1 MSGYLLLIYFFIA
14 IALII
19 VAGAKWKIHPFLVLI
34 GVSLILALACGITP
48 ERLPAVI
55 GTGFSS
61 IFASIGLVII
71 FGTAIGT
78 VLEKSGGA
86 VKLADIVLKAVGKR
100 HPQLAML
107 LLGWILSIPVFCD
120 SGFVIVNP
128 IRKWM
133 ARRSGVS
140 PITLAVSLA
149 GGLYVSHVLIPPTPG
164 PIAAAGMVG
173 LEDNLLM
180 VIGLGV
186 LCSIFPLTA
195 CYFWARYIGPKITIN
210 NEENLAIKDE
220 QEQGR
225 DGNCNKHRRQVEVQ
239 GENCNKNSKQEQ
251 VQDGNNCSEAQH
263 INENASEVFRKTIA
277 VEKLP
282 NAWMSALPLIVP
294 ILLMG
299 VSSVLS
305 MAGSEASWAIFLG
318 KPVIALILGFLC
330 ALPLIKRNMINEVMG
345 QTLVTAGPII
355 FITAAGGILG
365 QVIMETGFVDF
376 VKENASSLSSIG
388 IFFPFLIAAILKT
401 SQGSSTVAITTTAG
415 IMGAFS
421 SSESLMSVLGL
432 CSPLAAGLTVM
443 AIGSGA
449 MLASHANDSYFWVV
463 TNFSGMKLEQGY
475 RTHTIMTIL
484 ISLAAMLEI
493 WMLYQLLC

>member
-1 MSGYLLLIYFFIA
+1 MSGYLLLIYFLIA

-19 VAGAKWKIHPFLVLI
+19 IAGARWKIHPFLVLI
-34 GVSLILALACGITP
+34 GVSMLLALACGISP

-71 FGTAIGT
+71 FGTAIGMI
-78 VLEKSGGA
+78 LEKSGGA
-86 VKLADIVLKAVGKR
+86 VKLADIVLKAVGRR

-140 PITLAVSLA
+140 PVTLAVALA
-149 GGLYVSHVLIPPTPG
+149 GGLYISHVLIPPTPG
-164 PIAAAGMVG
+164 PIAAAGMLG
-173 LEDNLLM
+173 LEDNLLL

-186 LCSIFPLTA
+186 LCSIFPLA
-195 CYFWARYIGPKITIN
+195 VCYFWANHIGPKIKL
-210 NEENLAIKDE
+210 EE
-220 QEQGR
+220 
-225 DGNCNKHRRQVEVQ
+225 EVQ
-239 GENCNKNSKQEQ
+239 ANDGCEQ
-251 VQDGNNCSEAQH
+251 TDES
-263 INENASEVFRKTIA
+263 ASELFRKSIA

-282 NAWMSALPLIVP
+282 GGWMSALPLIVP

-305 MAGSEASWAIFLG
+305 MTGSNISWAIFLG
-318 KPVIALILGFLC
+318 KPVIALIIGFLC
-330 ALPLIKRNMINEVMG
+330 ALPLIRRNMINEVMG
-345 QTLVTAGPII
+345 QTLTTAGPII

-376 VKENASSLSSIG
+376 VKENASSLSGIG

-449 MLASHANDSYFWVV
+449 MMASHANDSYFWVV

-475 RTHTIMTIL
+475 RTHTMMTIL

-493 WMLYQLLC
+493 WLLYMLLC

>member
-1 MSGYLLLIYFFIA
+1 MSGYLLLIYFLIA

-19 VAGAKWKIHPFLVLI
+19 VAGARWKIHPFLVLI
-34 GVSLILALACGITP
+34 GVSMLLALACGISP

-71 FGTAIGT
+71 FGTAIGMI
-78 VLEKSGGA
+78 LEKSGGA
-86 VKLADIVLKAVGKR
+86 VKLADIVLKAVGRR

-140 PITLAVSLA
+140 PVTLAVALA
-149 GGLYVSHVLIPPTPG
+149 GGLYISHVLIPPTPG
-164 PIAAAGMVG
+164 PIAAAGMLG
-173 LEDNLLM
+173 LEDNLLL

-186 LCSIFPLTA
+186 LCSIFPLA
-195 CYFWARYIGPKITIN
+195 VCYFWANHIGPKIKL
-210 NEENLAIKDE
+210 EE
-220 QEQGR
+220 
-225 DGNCNKHRRQVEVQ
+225 EVQ
-239 GENCNKNSKQEQ
+239 ANDGCEQ
-251 VQDGNNCSEAQH
+251 NDES
-263 INENASEVFRKTIA
+263 ASELFRKSIA

-282 NAWMSALPLIVP
+282 GGWMSALPLIVP

-305 MAGSEASWAIFLG
+305 MTGSKVSWAIFLG
-318 KPVIALILGFLC
+318 KPVIALIIGFLC
-330 ALPLIKRNMINEVMG
+330 ALPLIRRNMINEVMG
-345 QTLVTAGPII
+345 QTLTTAGPII

-376 VKENASSLSSIG
+376 VKENASSLSGIG

-449 MLASHANDSYFWVV
+449 MMASHANDSYFWVV

-475 RTHTIMTIL
+475 RTHTMMTIL
-484 ISLAAMLEI
+484 ISLATMLEI
-493 WMLYQLLC
+493 WLLYMLLF

>member
-1 MSGYLLLIYFFIA
+1 MSGYLLLIYFLIA

-19 VAGAKWKIHPFLVLI
+19 VAGARWKIHPFLVLI
-34 GVSLILALACGITP
+34 GVSMLLALACGISP

-71 FGTAIGT
+71 FGTAIGMI
-78 VLEKSGGA
+78 LEKSGGA
-86 VKLADIVLKAVGKR
+86 VKLADIVLKAVGRR

-140 PITLAVSLA
+140 PVTLAVALA
-149 GGLYVSHVLIPPTPG
+149 GGLYISHVLIPPTPG
-164 PIAAAGMVG
+164 PIAAAGMLG
-173 LEDNLLM
+173 LEDNLLL

-186 LCSIFPLTA
+186 LCSIFPLA
-195 CYFWARYIGPKITIN
+195 VCYFWANHIGPKIKL
-210 NEENLAIKDE
+210 EE
-220 QEQGR
+220 
-225 DGNCNKHRRQVEVQ
+225 
-239 GENCNKNSKQEQ
+239 
-251 VQDGNNCSEAQH
+251 EAQD
-263 INENASEVFRKTIA
+263 NDGCEQTDESASELFRKSIA

-282 NAWMSALPLIVP
+282 GGWMSALPLIVP

-305 MAGSEASWAIFLG
+305 MTGSKASWAIFLG
-318 KPVIALILGFLC
+318 KPVIALIIGFLC
-330 ALPLIKRNMINEVMG
+330 ALPLIRKNMINEVMG
-345 QTLVTAGPII
+345 QTLTTAGPII

-376 VKENASSLSSIG
+376 VKENASSLSGIG

-449 MLASHANDSYFWVV
+449 MMASHANDSYFWVV

-475 RTHTIMTIL
+475 RTHTMMTIL

-493 WMLYQLLC
+493 WLLYMLLC

>member
-1 MSGYLLLIYFFIA
+1 MSGYLLLIYFLIA

-19 VAGAKWKIHPFLVLI
+19 VAGARWKIHPFLVLI
-34 GVSLILALACGITP
+34 GVSMLLALACGISP

-71 FGTAIGT
+71 FGTAIGMI
-78 VLEKSGGA
+78 LEKSGGA
-86 VKLADIVLKAVGKR
+86 VKLADIVLKAVGRR

-140 PITLAVSLA
+140 PVTLAVALA
-149 GGLYVSHVLIPPTPG
+149 GGLYISHVLIPPTPG
-164 PIAAAGMVG
+164 PIAAAGMLG
-173 LEDNLLM
+173 LEDNLLL

-186 LCSIFPLTA
+186 LCSIFPLA
-195 CYFWARYIGPKITIN
+195 VCYFWANHIGPKIKL
-210 NEENLAIKDE
+210 EE
-220 QEQGR
+220 
-225 DGNCNKHRRQVEVQ
+225 EVQ
-239 GENCNKNSKQEQ
+239 ANDGCEQ
-251 VQDGNNCSEAQH
+251 NDES
-263 INENASEVFRKTIA
+263 ASELFRKSIA

-282 NAWMSALPLIVP
+282 GGWMSALPLIVP

-305 MAGSEASWAIFLG
+305 MTGSNISWAIFLG
-318 KPVIALILGFLC
+318 KPVIALIIGFLC
-330 ALPLIKRNMINEVMG
+330 ALPLIRKNMINDVMG
-345 QTLVTAGPII
+345 QTLTTAGPII

-376 VKENASSLSSIG
+376 VKENASSLSGIG

-449 MLASHANDSYFWVV
+449 MMASHANDSYFWVV

-475 RTHTIMTIL
+475 RTHTMMTIL

-493 WMLYQLLC
+493 WLLYMLLF

>member
-1 MSGYLLLIYFFIA
+1 MSGYLLLIYFLIA

-19 VAGAKWKIHPFLVLI
+19 VAGARWKIHPFLVLI
-34 GVSLILALACGITP
+34 GVSMLLALACGISP

-71 FGTAIGT
+71 FGTAIGMI
-78 VLEKSGGA
+78 LEKSGGA
-86 VKLADIVLKAVGKR
+86 VKLADIVLKAVGRR

-140 PITLAVSLA
+140 PVTLAVALA
-149 GGLYVSHVLIPPTPG
+149 GGLYISHVLIPPTPG
-164 PIAAAGMVG
+164 PIAAAGMLG
-173 LEDNLLM
+173 LEDNLLL

-186 LCSIFPLTA
+186 LCSIFPLA
-195 CYFWARYIGPKITIN
+195 VCYFWANHIGPKIKL
-210 NEENLAIKDE
+210 EE
-220 QEQGR
+220 
-225 DGNCNKHRRQVEVQ
+225 EVQ
-239 GENCNKNSKQEQ
+239 ANDGCEQ
-251 VQDGNNCSEAQH
+251 TDES
-263 INENASEVFRKTIA
+263 ASELFRKSIA

-282 NAWMSALPLIVP
+282 GGWMSALPLIVP

-305 MAGSEASWAIFLG
+305 MTGSKVSWAIFLG
-318 KPVIALILGFLC
+318 KPVIALIIGFLC
-330 ALPLIKRNMINEVMG
+330 ALPLIRRNMINEVMG
-345 QTLVTAGPII
+345 QTLTTAGPII

-376 VKENASSLSSIG
+376 VKENASSLSGIG

-449 MLASHANDSYFWVV
+449 MMASHANDSYFWVV

-475 RTHTIMTIL
+475 RTHTMMTIL
-484 ISLAAMLEI
+484 ISLATMLEI
-493 WMLYQLLC
+493 WLLYMLLC

>member
-1 MSGYLLLIYFFIA
+1 MSGYLLLIYFLIA

-19 VAGAKWKIHPFLVLI
+19 VAGARWKIHPFLVLI
-34 GVSLILALACGITP
+34 GVSMLLALACGISP

-71 FGTAIGT
+71 FGTAIGMI
-78 VLEKSGGA
+78 LEKSGGA
-86 VKLADIVLKAVGKR
+86 VKLADIVLKAVGRR

-140 PITLAVSLA
+140 PVTLAVALA
-149 GGLYVSHVLIPPTPG
+149 GGLYISHVLIPPTPG
-164 PIAAAGMVG
+164 PIAAAGMLG
-173 LEDNLLM
+173 LEDNLLL

-186 LCSIFPLTA
+186 LCSIFPLA
-195 CYFWARYIGPKITIN
+195 VCYFWANHIGPKIKL
-210 NEENLAIKDE
+210 EE
-220 QEQGR
+220 
-225 DGNCNKHRRQVEVQ
+225 EVQ
-239 GENCNKNSKQEQ
+239 ANDGCEQ
-251 VQDGNNCSEAQH
+251 NDES
-263 INENASEVFRKTIA
+263 ASELFRKSIA

-282 NAWMSALPLIVP
+282 GGWMSALPLIVP

-305 MAGSEASWAIFLG
+305 MTGSKVSWAIFLG
-318 KPVIALILGFLC
+318 KPVIALIIGFLC
-330 ALPLIKRNMINEVMG
+330 ALPLIRRNMINEVMG
-345 QTLVTAGPII
+345 QTLTTAGPII

-376 VKENASSLSSIG
+376 VKENASSLSGIG

-421 SSESLMSVLGL
+421 SGESLMNVLGL

-449 MLASHANDSYFWVV
+449 MMASHANDSYFWVV

-475 RTHTIMTIL
+475 RTHTMMTIL
-484 ISLAAMLEI
+484 ISLATMLEI
-493 WMLYQLLC
+493 WLLYMLLF

>member
-1 MSGYLLLIYFFIA
+1 MSGYLLLIYFLIA

-19 VAGAKWKIHPFLVLI
+19 VAGARWKIHPFLVLI
-34 GVSLILALACGITP
+34 GVSMLLALACGISP

-71 FGTAIGT
+71 FGTAIGMI
-78 VLEKSGGA
+78 LEKSGGA
-86 VKLADIVLKAVGKR
+86 VKLADIVLKAVGRR

-140 PITLAVSLA
+140 PVTLAVALA
-149 GGLYVSHVLIPPTPG
+149 GGLYISHVLIPPTPG
-164 PIAAAGMVG
+164 PIAAAGMLG
-173 LEDNLLM
+173 LEDNLLL

-186 LCSIFPLTA
+186 LCSIFPLA
-195 CYFWARYIGPKITIN
+195 VCYFWANHIGPKIKL
-210 NEENLAIKDE
+210 EE
-220 QEQGR
+220 
-225 DGNCNKHRRQVEVQ
+225 EVQ
-239 GENCNKNSKQEQ
+239 ANDGCEQ
-251 VQDGNNCSEAQH
+251 NDES
-263 INENASEVFRKTIA
+263 ASELFRKSIA

-282 NAWMSALPLIVP
+282 GGWMSALPLIVP

-305 MAGSEASWAIFLG
+305 MTGSKVSWAIFLG
-318 KPVIALILGFLC
+318 KPVIALIIGFLC
-330 ALPLIKRNMINEVMG
+330 ALPLIRRNMINEVMG
-345 QTLVTAGPII
+345 QTLTTAGPII

-376 VKENASSLSSIG
+376 VKENASSLSGIG

-449 MLASHANDSYFWVV
+449 MMASHANDSYFWVV

-475 RTHTIMTIL
+475 RAHTMMTIL

-493 WMLYQLLC
+493 WLLYMLLC

>member
-1 MSGYLLLIYFFIA
+1 MSGYLLLIYFLVA

-19 VAGAKWKIHPFLVLI
+19 VAGARWKIHPFLVLI
-34 GVSLILALACGITP
+34 GVSMLLALACGISP

-71 FGTAIGT
+71 FGTAIGMI
-78 VLEKSGGA
+78 LEKSGGA
-86 VKLADIVLKAVGKR
+86 VKLADIVLKAVGRR

-140 PITLAVSLA
+140 PVTLAVALA
-149 GGLYVSHVLIPPTPG
+149 GGLYISHVLIPPTPG
-164 PIAAAGMVG
+164 PIAAAGMLG
-173 LEDNLLM
+173 LEDNLLL

-186 LCSIFPLTA
+186 LCSIFPLA
-195 CYFWARYIGPKITIN
+195 VCYFWANHIGPKIKL
-210 NEENLAIKDE
+210 EE
-220 QEQGR
+220 
-225 DGNCNKHRRQVEVQ
+225 EVQ
-239 GENCNKNSKQEQ
+239 GKNGCEQ
-251 VQDGNNCSEAQH
+251 TDES
-263 INENASEVFRKTIA
+263 ASELFRKSIA

-282 NAWMSALPLIVP
+282 GGWMSALPLIVP

-305 MAGSEASWAIFLG
+305 MTGSKVSWAIFLG
-318 KPVIALILGFLC
+318 KPVIALIIGFLC
-330 ALPLIKRNMINEVMG
+330 ALPLIRRNMINEVMG
-345 QTLVTAGPII
+345 QTLTTAGPII

-376 VKENASSLSSIG
+376 VKENASSLSGIG

-449 MLASHANDSYFWVV
+449 MMASHANDSYFWVV

-475 RTHTIMTIL
+475 RTHTMMTIL
-484 ISLAAMLEI
+484 ISIAAMLEI
-493 WMLYQLLC
+493 WLLYMLLC

>member
-1 MSGYLLLIYFFIA
+1 MSGYLLLIYFLIA

-19 VAGAKWKIHPFLVLI
+19 VAGARWKIHPFLVLI
-34 GVSLILALACGITP
+34 GVSMLLALACGISP

-71 FGTAIGT
+71 FGTAIGMI
-78 VLEKSGGA
+78 LEKSGGA
-86 VKLADIVLKAVGKR
+86 VKLADIVLKAVGRR

-140 PITLAVSLA
+140 PVTLAVALA
-149 GGLYVSHVLIPPTPG
+149 GGLYISHVLIPPTPG
-164 PIAAAGMVG
+164 PIAAAGMLG
-173 LEDNLLM
+173 LEDNLLL

-186 LCSIFPLTA
+186 LCSIFPLA
-195 CYFWARYIGPKITIN
+195 VCYFWANHIGPKIKL
-210 NEENLAIKDE
+210 EE
-220 QEQGR
+220 
-225 DGNCNKHRRQVEVQ
+225 EVQ
-239 GENCNKNSKQEQ
+239 ANDGCEQ
-251 VQDGNNCSEAQH
+251 NDES
-263 INENASEVFRKTIA
+263 ASELFRKSIA

-282 NAWMSALPLIVP
+282 GGWMSALPLIVP

-305 MAGSEASWAIFLG
+305 MTGSKVSWAIFLG
-318 KPVIALILGFLC
+318 KPMIALIIGFLC
-330 ALPLIKRNMINEVMG
+330 ALPLIRRNMINEVMG
-345 QTLVTAGPII
+345 QTLTTAGPII

-376 VKENASSLSSIG
+376 VKENASSLSGIG

-449 MLASHANDSYFWVV
+449 MMASHANDSYFWVV

-475 RTHTIMTIL
+475 RTHTMMTIL
-484 ISLAAMLEI
+484 ISLATMLEI
-493 WMLYQLLC
+493 WLLYMLLC

>member
-1 MSGYLLLIYFFIA
+1 MSGYLLLIYFLVA

-19 VAGAKWKIHPFLVLI
+19 VAGARWKIHPFLVLI
-34 GVSLILALACGITP
+34 GVSMLLALACGISP

-71 FGTAIGT
+71 FGTAIGMI
-78 VLEKSGGA
+78 LEKSGGA
-86 VKLADIVLKAVGKR
+86 VKLADIVLKAVGRR

-140 PITLAVSLA
+140 PVTLAVALA
-149 GGLYVSHVLIPPTPG
+149 GGLYISHVLIPPTPG
-164 PIAAAGMVG
+164 PIAAAGMLG
-173 LEDNLLM
+173 LEDNLLL

-186 LCSIFPLTA
+186 LCSIFPLA
-195 CYFWARYIGPKITIN
+195 VCYFWANHIGPKIKL
-210 NEENLAIKDE
+210 EE
-220 QEQGR
+220 
-225 DGNCNKHRRQVEVQ
+225 EVQ
-239 GENCNKNSKQEQ
+239 ANDGCEQ
-251 VQDGNNCSEAQH
+251 NDES
-263 INENASEVFRKTIA
+263 ASELFRKSIA

-282 NAWMSALPLIVP
+282 GGWMSALPLIVP

-305 MAGSEASWAIFLG
+305 MTGSNISWAIFLG
-318 KPVIALILGFLC
+318 KPVIALIIGFLC
-330 ALPLIKRNMINEVMG
+330 ALPLIRKNMINDVMG
-345 QTLVTAGPII
+345 QTLTTAGPII

-376 VKENASSLSSIG
+376 VKENASSLSGIG

-449 MLASHANDSYFWVV
+449 MMASHANDSYFWVV

-475 RTHTIMTIL
+475 RTHTMMTIL

-493 WMLYQLLC
+493 WLLYMLLF

>member
-1 MSGYLLLIYFFIA
+1 MSGYLLLIYFLIA

-19 VAGAKWKIHPFLVLI
+19 VAGARWKIHPFLVLI
-34 GVSLILALACGITP
+34 GVSMLLALACGISP

-71 FGTAIGT
+71 FGTAIGMI
-78 VLEKSGGA
+78 LEKSGGA
-86 VKLADIVLKAVGKR
+86 VKLADIVLKAVGRR

-140 PITLAVSLA
+140 PVTLAVALA
-149 GGLYVSHVLIPPTPG
+149 GGLYISHVLIPPTPG
-164 PIAAAGMVG
+164 PIAAAGMLG
-173 LEDNLLM
+173 LEDNLLL

-186 LCSIFPLTA
+186 LCSIFPLA
-195 CYFWARYIGPKITIN
+195 VCYFWANHIGPKIKL
-210 NEENLAIKDE
+210 EE
-220 QEQGR
+220 
-225 DGNCNKHRRQVEVQ
+225 EVQ
-239 GENCNKNSKQEQ
+239 
-251 VQDGNNCSEAQH
+251 DNNGCEHTDES
-263 INENASEVFRKTIA
+263 ASELFRKSIA

-282 NAWMSALPLIVP
+282 GGWMSALPLIVP

-305 MAGSEASWAIFLG
+305 MTGSKVSWAIFLG
-318 KPVIALILGFLC
+318 KPVIALIIGFLC
-330 ALPLIKRNMINEVMG
+330 ALPLIRRNMINEVMG
-345 QTLVTAGPII
+345 QTLTTAGPII

-376 VKENASSLSSIG
+376 VKENASSLSGIG

-421 SSESLMSVLGL
+421 SGESLMNVLGL

-449 MLASHANDSYFWVV
+449 MMASHANDSYFWVV

-475 RTHTIMTIL
+475 RTHTMMTIL
-484 ISLAAMLEI
+484 ISLATMLEI
-493 WMLYQLLC
+493 WLLYMLLC

>member
-1 MSGYLLLIYFFIA
+1 MSGYLLLIYFLIA

-19 VAGAKWKIHPFLVLI
+19 VAGARWKIHPFLVLI
-34 GVSLILALACGITP
+34 GVSMLLALACGISP

-71 FGTAIGT
+71 FGTAIGMI
-78 VLEKSGGA
+78 LEKSGGA
-86 VKLADIVLKAVGKR
+86 VKLADIVLKAVGRR

-107 LLGWILSIPVFCD
+107 LLGWFLSIPVFCD

-140 PITLAVSLA
+140 PVTLAVALA
-149 GGLYVSHVLIPPTPG
+149 GGLYISHVLIPPTPG
-164 PIAAAGMVG
+164 PIAAAGMLG
-173 LEDNLLM
+173 LEDNLLL

-186 LCSIFPLTA
+186 LCSIFPLA
-195 CYFWARYIGPKITIN
+195 VCYFWANHIGPKIKL
-210 NEENLAIKDE
+210 EE
-220 QEQGR
+220 
-225 DGNCNKHRRQVEVQ
+225 EVQ
-239 GENCNKNSKQEQ
+239 DNNGCEQ
-251 VQDGNNCSEAQH
+251 TDES
-263 INENASEVFRKTIA
+263 ASELFRKSIA

-282 NAWMSALPLIVP
+282 GGWMSALPLIVP

-305 MAGSEASWAIFLG
+305 MTGSKVNWAIFLG
-318 KPVIALILGFLC
+318 KPVIALIIGFLC
-330 ALPLIKRNMINEVMG
+330 ALPLIRKNMINEVMG
-345 QTLVTAGPII
+345 QTLTTAGPII

-376 VKENASSLSSIG
+376 VKENASSLSGIG

-449 MLASHANDSYFWVV
+449 MMASHANDSYFWVV

-475 RTHTIMTIL
+475 RTHTMMTIL
-484 ISLAAMLEI
+484 ISLATMLEI
-493 WMLYQLLC
+493 WLLYMLLF

>member
-1 MSGYLLLIYFFIA
+1 MSGYLLLIYFLIA

-19 VAGAKWKIHPFLVLI
+19 VAGARWKIHPFLVLI
-34 GVSLILALACGITP
+34 GVSMLLALACGISP

-71 FGTAIGT
+71 FGTAIGMI
-78 VLEKSGGA
+78 LEKSGGA
-86 VKLADIVLKAVGKR
+86 VKLADIVLKAVGRR

-140 PITLAVSLA
+140 PVTLAVALA
-149 GGLYVSHVLIPPTPG
+149 GGLYISHVLIPPTPG
-164 PIAAAGMVG
+164 PIAAAGMLG
-173 LEDNLLM
+173 LEDNLLL

-186 LCSIFPLTA
+186 LCSIFPLA
-195 CYFWARYIGPKITIN
+195 VCYFWANHIGPKIKL
-210 NEENLAIKDE
+210 EE
-220 QEQGR
+220 
-225 DGNCNKHRRQVEVQ
+225 
-239 GENCNKNSKQEQ
+239 
-251 VQDGNNCSEAQH
+251 EAQDK
-263 INENASEVFRKTIA
+263 NGCEQTDESASELFRKSIA

-282 NAWMSALPLIVP
+282 GGWMSALPLIVP

-305 MAGSEASWAIFLG
+305 MTGSKVSWAIFLG
-318 KPVIALILGFLC
+318 KPVIALIIGFLC
-330 ALPLIKRNMINEVMG
+330 ALPLIRRNMINEVMG
-345 QTLVTAGPII
+345 QTLTTAGPII

-376 VKENASSLSSIG
+376 VKENASSLSGIG

-415 IMGAFS
+415 IMGTFS

-449 MLASHANDSYFWVV
+449 MMASHANDSYFWVV

-475 RTHTIMTIL
+475 RTHTMMTIL
-484 ISLAAMLEI
+484 ISLATMLEI
-493 WMLYQLLC
+493 WLLYMLLF

>member
-1 MSGYLLLIYFFIA
+1 MSGYLLLIYFLIA

-19 VAGAKWKIHPFLVLI
+19 VAGARWKIHPFLVLI
-34 GVSLILALACGITP
+34 GVSMLLALACGISP

-71 FGTAIGT
+71 FGTAIGMI
-78 VLEKSGGA
+78 LEKSGGA
-86 VKLADIVLKAVGKR
+86 VKLADIVLKAVGRR

-140 PITLAVSLA
+140 PVTLAVALA
-149 GGLYVSHVLIPPTPG
+149 GGLYISHVLIPPTPG
-164 PIAAAGMVG
+164 PIAAAGMLG
-173 LEDNLLM
+173 LEDNLLL

-186 LCSIFPLTA
+186 LCSIFPLA
-195 CYFWARYIGPKITIN
+195 VCYFWANHIGPKIKL
-210 NEENLAIKDE
+210 EE
-220 QEQGR
+220 
-225 DGNCNKHRRQVEVQ
+225 EVQ
-239 GENCNKNSKQEQ
+239 ANDGCEQ
-251 VQDGNNCSEAQH
+251 TDES
-263 INENASEVFRKTIA
+263 ASELFRKSIA

-282 NAWMSALPLIVP
+282 GGWMSALPLIVP

-305 MAGSEASWAIFLG
+305 MTGSKVSWAIFLG
-318 KPVIALILGFLC
+318 KPVIALIIGFLC
-330 ALPLIKRNMINEVMG
+330 ALPLIRRNMINEVMG
-345 QTLVTAGPII
+345 QTLTTAGPII

-376 VKENASSLSSIG
+376 VKENASSLSGIG

-449 MLASHANDSYFWVV
+449 MMASHANDSYFWVV

-475 RTHTIMTIL
+475 RTHTMMTIL
-484 ISLAAMLEI
+484 ISLATMLEI
-493 WMLYQLLC
+493 WLLHMLLF

>member
-1 MSGYLLLIYFFIA
+1 MSGYLLLIYFLIA

-19 VAGAKWKIHPFLVLI
+19 VAGARWKIHPFLVLI
-34 GVSLILALACGITP
+34 GVSMLLALACGISP

-71 FGTAIGT
+71 FGTAIGMI
-78 VLEKSGGA
+78 LEKSGGA
-86 VKLADIVLKAVGKR
+86 VKLADIVLKAVGRR

-140 PITLAVSLA
+140 PVTLAVALA
-149 GGLYVSHVLIPPTPG
+149 GGLYISHVLIPPTPG
-164 PIAAAGMVG
+164 PIAAAGMLG
-173 LEDNLLM
+173 LEDNLLL

-186 LCSIFPLTA
+186 LCSIFPLA
-195 CYFWARYIGPKITIN
+195 VCYFWANHIGPKIKL
-210 NEENLAIKDE
+210 EE
-220 QEQGR
+220 
-225 DGNCNKHRRQVEVQ
+225 EVQ
-239 GENCNKNSKQEQ
+239 DNNGCEQ
-251 VQDGNNCSEAQH
+251 TDES
-263 INENASEVFRKTIA
+263 ASELFRKSIA

-282 NAWMSALPLIVP
+282 GGWMSALPLIVP

-305 MAGSEASWAIFLG
+305 MTGSKVSWAIFLG
-318 KPVIALILGFLC
+318 KPVIALIIGFLC
-330 ALPLIKRNMINEVMG
+330 ALPLIRRNMINEVMG
-345 QTLVTAGPII
+345 QTLTTAGPII

-376 VKENASSLSSIG
+376 VKENASSLSGIG

-449 MLASHANDSYFWVV
+449 MMASHANDSYFWVV

-475 RTHTIMTIL
+475 RTHTMMTIL
-484 ISLAAMLEI
+484 ISLATMLEI
-493 WMLYQLLC
+493 WLLYMLLC

>member
-1 MSGYLLLIYFFIA
+1 MSGYLLLIYFLIA

-19 VAGAKWKIHPFLVLI
+19 VAGARWKIHPFLVLI
-34 GVSLILALACGITP
+34 GVSMLLALACGISP

-71 FGTAIGT
+71 FGTAIGMI
-78 VLEKSGGA
+78 LEKSGGA
-86 VKLADIVLKAVGKR
+86 VKLADIVLKAVGRR

-140 PITLAVSLA
+140 PVTLAVALA
-149 GGLYVSHVLIPPTPG
+149 GGLYISHVLIPPTPG
-164 PIAAAGMVG
+164 PIAAAGMLG
-173 LEDNLLM
+173 LEDNLLL

-186 LCSIFPLTA
+186 LCSIFPLA
-195 CYFWARYIGPKITIN
+195 VCYFWANHIGPKIKL
-210 NEENLAIKDE
+210 EE
-220 QEQGR
+220 
-225 DGNCNKHRRQVEVQ
+225 
-239 GENCNKNSKQEQ
+239 
-251 VQDGNNCSEAQH
+251 EAQD
-263 INENASEVFRKTIA
+263 NNGCEQTDESASELFRKSIA

-282 NAWMSALPLIVP
+282 GGWMSALPLIVP

-305 MAGSEASWAIFLG
+305 MTGSKVSWAIFLG
-318 KPVIALILGFLC
+318 KPVIALIIGFLC
-330 ALPLIKRNMINEVMG
+330 ALPLIRRNMINEVMG
-345 QTLVTAGPII
+345 QTLTTAGPII

-376 VKENASSLSSIG
+376 VKENASSLSGIG

-449 MLASHANDSYFWVV
+449 MMASHANDSYFWVV

-484 ISLAAMLEI
+484 ISLATMLEI
-493 WMLYQLLC
+493 WLLYMLLF

>member
-1 MSGYLLLIYFFIA
+1 MSGYLLLIYFLVA

-19 VAGAKWKIHPFLVLI
+19 VAGARWKIHPFLVLI
-34 GVSLILALACGITP
+34 GVSMLLALACGISP

-71 FGTAIGT
+71 FGTAIGMI
-78 VLEKSGGA
+78 LEKSGGA
-86 VKLADIVLKAVGKR
+86 VKLADIVLKAVGRR

-140 PITLAVSLA
+140 PVTLAVALA
-149 GGLYVSHVLIPPTPG
+149 GGLYISHVLIPPTPG
-164 PIAAAGMVG
+164 PIAAAGMLG
-173 LEDNLLM
+173 LEDNLLL

-186 LCSIFPLTA
+186 LCSIFPLA
-195 CYFWARYIGPKITIN
+195 VCYFWANHIGPKIKL
-210 NEENLAIKDE
+210 EE
-220 QEQGR
+220 
-225 DGNCNKHRRQVEVQ
+225 EVQ
-239 GENCNKNSKQEQ
+239 GNNGCEQ
-251 VQDGNNCSEAQH
+251 TDES
-263 INENASEVFRKTIA
+263 ASELFRKSIA

-282 NAWMSALPLIVP
+282 GGWMSALPLIVP

-305 MAGSEASWAIFLG
+305 MTGSKVSWAIFLG
-318 KPVIALILGFLC
+318 KPVIALIIGFLC
-330 ALPLIKRNMINEVMG
+330 ALPLIRRNMINEVMG
-345 QTLVTAGPII
+345 QTLTTAGPII

-376 VKENASSLSSIG
+376 VKENASSLSGIG

-449 MLASHANDSYFWVV
+449 MMASHANDSYFWVV

-475 RTHTIMTIL
+475 RTHTMMTIL

-493 WMLYQLLC
+493 WLLYMLLC

>member
-1 MSGYLLLIYFFIA
+1 MSGYLLLIYFLVA

-19 VAGAKWKIHPFLVLI
+19 VAGARWKIHPFLVLI
-34 GVSLILALACGITP
+34 GVSMLLALACGISP

-71 FGTAIGT
+71 FGTAIGMI
-78 VLEKSGGA
+78 LEKSGGA
-86 VKLADIVLKAVGKR
+86 VKLADIVLKAVGRR

-140 PITLAVSLA
+140 PVTLAVALA
-149 GGLYVSHVLIPPTPG
+149 GGLYISHVLIPPTPG
-164 PIAAAGMVG
+164 PIAAAGMLG
-173 LEDNLLM
+173 LEDNLLL

-186 LCSIFPLTA
+186 LCSIFPLA
-195 CYFWARYIGPKITIN
+195 VCYFWANHIGPKIKL
-210 NEENLAIKDE
+210 EE
-220 QEQGR
+220 
-225 DGNCNKHRRQVEVQ
+225 EVQ
-239 GENCNKNSKQEQ
+239 DNNGCEQ
-251 VQDGNNCSEAQH
+251 TDESTSEL
-263 INENASEVFRKTIA
+263 FRKSIA

-282 NAWMSALPLIVP
+282 GGWMSALPLIVP

-305 MAGSEASWAIFLG
+305 MTGSKVSWAIFLG
-318 KPVIALILGFLC
+318 KPVIALIIGFLC
-330 ALPLIKRNMINEVMG
+330 ALPLIRRNMINEVMG
-345 QTLVTAGPII
+345 QTLTTAGPII

-376 VKENASSLSSIG
+376 VKENASSLSGIG

-432 CSPLAAGLTVM
+432 CSPLAASLTVM

-449 MLASHANDSYFWVV
+449 MMASHANDSYFWVV

-475 RTHTIMTIL
+475 RTHTMMTIL

-493 WMLYQLLC
+493 WLLYMLLF

>member
-1 MSGYLLLIYFFIA
+1 MSGYLLLIYFLIA

-19 VAGAKWKIHPFLVLI
+19 VAGARWKIHPFLVLI
-34 GVSLILALACGITP
+34 GVSMLLALACGISP

-71 FGTAIGT
+71 FGTAIGMI
-78 VLEKSGGA
+78 LEKSGGA
-86 VKLADIVLKAVGKR
+86 VKLADIVLKAVGRR

-140 PITLAVSLA
+140 PVTLAVALA
-149 GGLYVSHVLIPPTPG
+149 GGLYISHVLIPPTPG
-164 PIAAAGMVG
+164 PIAAAGMLG
-173 LEDNLLM
+173 LEDNLLL

-186 LCSIFPLTA
+186 LCSIFPLA
-195 CYFWARYIGPKITIN
+195 VCYFWANHIGPKIKL
-210 NEENLAIKDE
+210 EE
-220 QEQGR
+220 
-225 DGNCNKHRRQVEVQ
+225 
-239 GENCNKNSKQEQ
+239 
-251 VQDGNNCSEAQH
+251 EAQD
-263 INENASEVFRKTIA
+263 NKGCEQTDESASELFRKSIA

-282 NAWMSALPLIVP
+282 GGWMSALPLIVP

-305 MAGSEASWAIFLG
+305 MTGSNISWAIFLG
-318 KPVIALILGFLC
+318 KPVIALIIGFLC
-330 ALPLIKRNMINEVMG
+330 ALPLIRRNMINEVMG
-345 QTLVTAGPII
+345 QTLTTAGPII

-376 VKENASSLSSIG
+376 VKENASSLSGIG

-449 MLASHANDSYFWVV
+449 MMASHANDSYFWVV

-475 RTHTIMTIL
+475 RTHTMMTIL
-484 ISLAAMLEI
+484 ISLATMLEI
-493 WMLYQLLC
+493 WLLYMLLC

>member
-1 MSGYLLLIYFFIA
+1 MSGYLLLIYFLIA

-19 VAGAKWKIHPFLVLI
+19 VAGARWKIHPFLVLI
-34 GVSLILALACGITP
+34 GVSMLLALACGISP

-71 FGTAIGT
+71 FGTAIGMI
-78 VLEKSGGA
+78 LEKSGGA
-86 VKLADIVLKAVGKR
+86 VKLADIVLKAVGRR

-140 PITLAVSLA
+140 PVTLAVALA
-149 GGLYVSHVLIPPTPG
+149 GGLYISHVLIPPTPG
-164 PIAAAGMVG
+164 PIAAAGMLG
-173 LEDNLLM
+173 LEDNLLL

-186 LCSIFPLTA
+186 LCSIFPLA
-195 CYFWARYIGPKITIN
+195 VCYFWANHIGPKIKL
-210 NEENLAIKDE
+210 EE
-220 QEQGR
+220 
-225 DGNCNKHRRQVEVQ
+225 
-239 GENCNKNSKQEQ
+239 
-251 VQDGNNCSEAQH
+251 EAQD
-263 INENASEVFRKTIA
+263 NNGCEQTDESASELFRKSIA

-282 NAWMSALPLIVP
+282 GGWMSALPLIVP

-305 MAGSEASWAIFLG
+305 MTGSKVSWAIFLG
-318 KPVIALILGFLC
+318 KPVIALIIGFLC
-330 ALPLIKRNMINEVMG
+330 ALPLIRRNMINEVMG
-345 QTLVTAGPII
+345 QTLTTAGPII

-365 QVIMETGFVDF
+365 QVIMETGFVDS
-376 VKENASSLSSIG
+376 VKENASSLSGIG

-449 MLASHANDSYFWVV
+449 MMASHANDSYFWVV

-475 RTHTIMTIL
+475 RTHTMMTIL
-484 ISLAAMLEI
+484 ISLATMLEI
-493 WMLYQLLC
+493 WLLYMLLF

>member
-1 MSGYLLLIYFFIA
+1 MSGYLLLIYFLIA

-19 VAGAKWKIHPFLVLI
+19 VAGARWKIHPFLVLI
-34 GVSLILALACGITP
+34 GVSMLLALACGISP

-71 FGTAIGT
+71 FGTAIGMI
-78 VLEKSGGA
+78 LEKSGGA
-86 VKLADIVLKAVGKR
+86 VKLADIVLKAVGRR

-140 PITLAVSLA
+140 PVTLAVALA
-149 GGLYVSHVLIPPTPG
+149 GGLYISHVLIPPTPG
-164 PIAAAGMVG
+164 PIAAAGMLG
-173 LEDNLLM
+173 LEDNLLL

-186 LCSIFPLTA
+186 LCSIFPLA
-195 CYFWARYIGPKITIN
+195 VCYFWANHIGPKIKL
-210 NEENLAIKDE
+210 EE
-220 QEQGR
+220 
-225 DGNCNKHRRQVEVQ
+225 
-239 GENCNKNSKQEQ
+239 
-251 VQDGNNCSEAQH
+251 EAQD
-263 INENASEVFRKTIA
+263 NNNSELTDESASELFRKSIA

-282 NAWMSALPLIVP
+282 GGWMSALPLIVP

-305 MAGSEASWAIFLG
+305 MTGSKVSWAIFLG
-318 KPVIALILGFLC
+318 KPVIALIIGFLC
-330 ALPLIKRNMINEVMG
+330 ALPLIMRNMINEVMG
-345 QTLVTAGPII
+345 QTLTTAGPII

-376 VKENASSLSSIG
+376 VKENASSLSGIG

-449 MLASHANDSYFWVV
+449 MMASHANDSYFWVV

-475 RTHTIMTIL
+475 RTHTMMTIL

-493 WMLYQLLC
+493 WLLYMLLC

>member
-1 MSGYLLLIYFFIA
+1 MSGYLLLIYFLVA

-19 VAGAKWKIHPFLVLI
+19 VAGARWKIHPFLVLI
-34 GVSLILALACGITP
+34 GVSMLLALACGISP

-71 FGTAIGT
+71 FGTAIGMI
-78 VLEKSGGA
+78 LEKSGGA
-86 VKLADIVLKAVGKR
+86 VKLADIVLKAVGRR

-140 PITLAVSLA
+140 PVTLAVALA
-149 GGLYVSHVLIPPTPG
+149 GGLYISHVLIPPTPG
-164 PIAAAGMVG
+164 PIAAAGMLG
-173 LEDNLLM
+173 LEDNLLL

-186 LCSIFPLTA
+186 LCSIFPLA
-195 CYFWARYIGPKITIN
+195 VCYFWANHIGPKIKL
-210 NEENLAIKDE
+210 EE
-220 QEQGR
+220 
-225 DGNCNKHRRQVEVQ
+225 EVQ
-239 GENCNKNSKQEQ
+239 DNNGCEQ
-251 VQDGNNCSEAQH
+251 NDES
-263 INENASEVFRKTIA
+263 ASELFRKSIA

-282 NAWMSALPLIVP
+282 GGWMSALPLIVP

-305 MAGSEASWAIFLG
+305 MTGSKVSWAIFLG
-318 KPVIALILGFLC
+318 KPVIALIIGFLC
-330 ALPLIKRNMINEVMG
+330 ALPLIRRNMINEVMG
-345 QTLVTAGPII
+345 QTLTTAGPII

-376 VKENASSLSSIG
+376 VKENASSLSGIG

-449 MLASHANDSYFWVV
+449 MMASHANDSYFWVV

-475 RTHTIMTIL
+475 RTHTMMTIL
-484 ISLAAMLEI
+484 ISLATMLEI
-493 WMLYQLLC
+493 WLLYMLLC

>member
-1 MSGYLLLIYFFIA
+1 MSGYLLLIYFLIA

-19 VAGAKWKIHPFLVLI
+19 VAGARWKIHPFLVLI
-34 GVSLILALACGITP
+34 GVSMLLALACGISP

-71 FGTAIGT
+71 FGTAIGMI
-78 VLEKSGGA
+78 LEKSGGA
-86 VKLADIVLKAVGKR
+86 VKLADIVLKAVGRR

-140 PITLAVSLA
+140 PVTLAVALA
-149 GGLYVSHVLIPPTPG
+149 GGLYISHVLIPPTPG
-164 PIAAAGMVG
+164 PIAAAGMLG
-173 LEDNLLM
+173 LEDNLLL

-186 LCSIFPLTA
+186 LCSIFPLA
-195 CYFWARYIGPKITIN
+195 VCYFWANHIGPKIKL
-210 NEENLAIKDE
+210 EE
-220 QEQGR
+220 
-225 DGNCNKHRRQVEVQ
+225 
-239 GENCNKNSKQEQ
+239 
-251 VQDGNNCSEAQH
+251 EAQD
-263 INENASEVFRKTIA
+263 NNGCEQTDESASELFRKSIA

-282 NAWMSALPLIVP
+282 GGWMSALPLIVP

-305 MAGSEASWAIFLG
+305 MTGSKVSWAIFLG
-318 KPVIALILGFLC
+318 KPVIALIIGFLC
-330 ALPLIKRNMINEVMG
+330 ALPLIRRNMINEVMG
-345 QTLVTAGPII
+345 QTLTTAGPII

-376 VKENASSLSSIG
+376 VKENASSLSGIG

-449 MLASHANDSYFWVV
+449 MMASHANDSYFWVV

-475 RTHTIMTIL
+475 RTHTMMTIL
-484 ISLAAMLEI
+484 ISLATMLEI
-493 WMLYQLLC
+493 WLLYILLF

>member
-1 MSGYLLLIYFFIA
+1 MSGYLLLIYFLIA

-19 VAGAKWKIHPFLVLI
+19 VAGARWKIHPFLILI
-34 GVSLILALACGITP
+34 GVSMLLALACGISP

-71 FGTAIGT
+71 FGTAIGMI
-78 VLEKSGGA
+78 LEKSGGA
-86 VKLADIVLKAVGKR
+86 VKLADIVLKAVGRR

-140 PITLAVSLA
+140 PVTLAVALA
-149 GGLYVSHVLIPPTPG
+149 GGLYISHVLIPPTPG
-164 PIAAAGMVG
+164 PIAAAGMLG
-173 LEDNLLM
+173 LEDNLLL

-186 LCSIFPLTA
+186 LCSIFPLA
-195 CYFWARYIGPKITIN
+195 VCYFWANHIGPKIKL
-210 NEENLAIKDE
+210 EE
-220 QEQGR
+220 
-225 DGNCNKHRRQVEVQ
+225 EVQ
-239 GENCNKNSKQEQ
+239 ANDGCEQ
-251 VQDGNNCSEAQH
+251 NDES
-263 INENASEVFRKTIA
+263 ASELFRKSIA

-282 NAWMSALPLIVP
+282 GGWMSALPLIVP

-305 MAGSEASWAIFLG
+305 MTGSKVSWAIFLG
-318 KPVIALILGFLC
+318 KPVIALIIGFLC
-330 ALPLIKRNMINEVMG
+330 ALPLIRRNMINEVMG
-345 QTLVTAGPII
+345 QTLTTAGPII

-376 VKENASSLSSIG
+376 VKENASSLSGIG

-449 MLASHANDSYFWVV
+449 MMASHANDSYFWVV

-475 RTHTIMTIL
+475 RTHTMMTIL
-484 ISLAAMLEI
+484 ISLATMLEI
-493 WMLYQLLC
+493 WLLYMLLF

>member
-1 MSGYLLLIYFFIA
+1 MSGYLLLIYFLIA

-19 VAGAKWKIHPFLVLI
+19 VAGARWKIHPFLVLI
-34 GVSLILALACGITP
+34 GVSMLLALACGISP

-71 FGTAIGT
+71 FGTAIGMI
-78 VLEKSGGA
+78 LEKSGGA
-86 VKLADIVLKAVGKR
+86 VKLADIVLKAVGRR

-140 PITLAVSLA
+140 PVTLAVALA
-149 GGLYVSHVLIPPTPG
+149 GGLYISHVLIPPTPG
-164 PIAAAGMVG
+164 PIAAAGMLG
-173 LEDNLLM
+173 LEDNLLL

-186 LCSIFPLTA
+186 LCSIFPLA
-195 CYFWARYIGPKITIN
+195 VCYFWANHIGPKIALD
-210 NEENLAIKDE
+210 EEQSSSRKVHGKSYNCYDESTDSKLA
-220 QEQGR
+220 GSR
-225 DGNCNKHRRQVEVQ
+225 TFNVQ
-239 GENCNKNSKQEQ
+239 ANGTETES
-251 VQDGNNCSEAQH
+251 
-263 INENASEVFRKTIA
+263 ASELFRKSIA

-282 NAWMSALPLIVP
+282 GGWMSALPLIVP

-305 MAGSEASWAIFLG
+305 MTGSKVSWAIFLG
-318 KPVIALILGFLC
+318 KPVIALIIGFLC
-330 ALPLIKRNMINEVMG
+330 ALPLIRRNMINEVMG
-345 QTLVTAGPII
+345 QTLTTAGPII

-376 VKENASSLSSIG
+376 VKENASSLSGIG

-449 MLASHANDSYFWVV
+449 MMASHANDSYFWVV

-475 RTHTIMTIL
+475 RTHTMMTIL

-493 WMLYQLLC
+493 WLLYMLLF